1 MTHKNIYELAEEIR
15 RELHEIVDQRVDD
28 FILRMENGNTETV
41 QEMELPLTT
50 MPAYFKGKKPVSI
63 VYPDGTEV
71 AAPTWKKV
79 ATQLLQNCAEDEVM
93 HGRLKRIRG
102 KVFGRDR
109 LLFSDSGEGM
119 NVPLEIE
126 PDMYL
131 EGKFDTEALLKVIT
145 TRIFAPIGYDYS
157 SIHLKIIDPALS
169 VLAEEPSTKTEMD
182 DLEEPLSEDE
192 GFCPMM

>member
-1 MTHKNIYELAEEIR
+1 M
-15 RELHEIVDQRVDD
+15 D
-28 FILRMENGNTETV
+28 
-41 QEMELPLTT
+41 
-50 MPAYFKGKKPVSI
+50 
-63 VYPDGTEV
+63 
-71 AAPTWKKV
+71 
-79 ATQLLQNCAEDEVM
+79 
-93 HGRLKRIRG
+93 
-102 KVFGRDR
+102 
-109 LLFSDSGEGM
+109 
-119 NVPLEIE
+119 VPLEIE

-157 SIHLKIIDPALS
+157 SIHLKMIDPALA

>member
-1 MTHKNIYELAEEIR
+1 MTDKNIYELAEEIR

-79 ATQLLQNCAEDEVM
+79 AIQLLQNCAEDEVM
-93 HGRLKRIRG
+93 YGRLKGIRG

-109 LLFSDSGEGM
+109 LLFAESGEGM

-157 SIHLKIIDPALS
+157 SIYLKMIDPALA